1 MQVESN
7 SLPKSRSKFLAKFL
21 DSWVA
26 SSLAIA
32 LLGATVVGLQIPKL
46 KQKLTG
52 QSAESDRQWVVQEG
66 AKLKAMKLI
75 PARGFGFNNL
85 ISSWTFLSFLQYFG
99 DDIARAKHRTGY
111 SLSPDYFGIIIN
123 RDPRFINSYIYLSTS
138 VTIFAAQPKQA
149 VEFFG
154 IGLKALV
161 PEIQNQAYTV
171 WRRKA
176 VDQLLFLGDTP
187 AARQSYLKTAEWAER
202 AKFNAVDLA
211 ETKIIAQVSR
221 QTADFLSRNPDSKA
235 ARINGW
241 SYILGTAVDRKT
253 AELAIAELN
262 KLGIEVE
269 AKENGQ
275 FGIVPRRQDPKP
287 PQP

>member
-1 MQVESN
+1 MQ
-7 SLPKSRSKFLAKFL
+7 AKLKHHAPSPFP
-21 DSWVA
+21 SIPGQAVYG
-26 SSLAIA
+26 LAIA
-32 LLGATVVGLQIPKL
+32 LLLTTVIGFQIPKL
-46 KQKLTG
+46 KQKVSG
-52 QSAESDRQWVVQEG
+52 QSAQSDRKLVLQEG
-66 AKLKAMKLI
+66 ARLKAMKLI

-85 ISSWTFLSFLQYFG
+85 ISSWTFLAFLQYFG
-99 DDIARAKHRTGY
+99 DDVARANHRTGY
-111 SLSPDYFGIIIN
+111 SF
-123 RDPRFINSYIYLSTS
+123 NSYIYLSTS
-138 VTIFAAQPKQA
+138 VSIFAAQPKQA
-149 VEFFG
+149 VDFFR
-154 IGLKALV
+154 IGLKSLV
-161 PEIQNQAYTV
+161 PEIQPQAYTV

-176 VDQLLFLGDTP
+176 VDQLLFLGETQ

-202 AKFNAVDLA
+202 AKFNNDDLV

-221 QTADFLSRNPDSKA
+221 QTAAFLLQNPDSKA

-241 SYILGTAVDRKT
+241 SYILASAVDRKT

-287 PQP
+287 PQPKSQSFTRFR